1 MISSSIQKEI
11 TLNKLWNKIYDKKD
25 EIDTFFASQDK
36 DGDLSYDL
44 KGKIKGKKG
53 LIGLCLSYAI
63 KLLEDEKKYLMAE
76 EVNTLDLLSLFSLV
90 CDKNYDPLKRIKYIE
105 LIKNQCLK
113 EMLIYKKTLIGLS
126 KNMVMKNKRQI
137 IAFYKCFSF
146 IQYMLIFRIMENNNW
161 KED

>member
-11 TLNKLWNKIYDKKD
+11 TLNKLWNKIYDKRD
-25 EIDTFFASQDK
+25 EIDTFFASEDEE
-36 DGDLSYDL
+36 GNLSYDL
-44 KGKIKGKKG
+44 KGEKN
-53 LIGLCLSYAI
+53 LIGLCLSYVL
-63 KLLEDEKKYLMAE
+63 KLLEDEKKYIMAE
-76 EVNTLDLLSLFSLV
+76 KIDTLALLSYFSLI
-90 CDKNYDPLKRIKYIE
+90 CDKNYDPLKRTEYIE

-126 KNMVMKNKRQI
+126 RSLTMKNKRQI